1 MMMKIIPRIHLPLLL
16 LLALPATPWGQERLT
31 LSLEQRPAT
40 ELFRYIEEHTPLRVF
55 YLPQQVDTL
64 KITLRVHNAEPL
76 EALRTALKET
86 ALNVS
91 QYKNSLFL
99 TPNAELMTSLPPGY
113 FEQVVRREETIAT
126 QPTVF
131 ETQPP
136 RTEEADLPVYE
147 LDEILI
153 SSSSMRENVRGTT
166 LGVER
171 LEVKAIKN
179 IPTVFGERDIM
190 RIVTSLPGVKTV
202 GEVSGGF
209 NVRGGATDQNLILL
223 NAGTIYNP
231 THLFG
236 FFSAINPEVVQDME
250 LFKSSIPPE
259 YGGRISSVL
268 EINGREGNKEKF
280 VGSAS
285 LGLLTSQLTLEGP
298 MPGGKTSYLVG
309 GRTTYSDWIL
319 RQLPE
324 KSGYRHGNAGFYD
337 LNASIAHKFSN
348 YDNLTAHGYFS
359 RDRFSF
365 NTGEHYAYR
374 NANAALKWRHIF
386 SPKLLAALTAG
397 YDHYDYHTQ
406 NTEIPANAYNLTFG
420 IDQYYARLD
429 FTRHAAQHT
438 VNFGLSSLLY
448 NLNPGHYAPFN
459 RESLVIDDPMQREHA
474 LESALYAGNRW
485 DISRSLSIDLGLR
498 YTVYNALGARTY
510 NHYEEDVLPT
520 LSSIAQTVTA
530 EKGSIYQTYHGPEFR
545 LSARYE
551 FARGF
556 SFKAGYNTM
565 RQNIHKLS
573 NTTIMA
579 PNDTWKLS
587 DANIRPQTGAQTT
600 AGLYGNFPKLL
611 LETSIEAYYK
621 TMNDYLDYRSG
632 AELLMNHHI
641 ETDVVNTQGKAY
653 GLEVM
658 LRKTAGKLN
667 GWISYSYSRTLLRQN
682 DARIATPVNNGRW
695 YPADYDK
702 PHDVKLVGNYKFTQ
716 RYSMSLNC
724 DYSTGRPISLP
735 VSKHYYA
742 GGEFVYFSERNQYR
756 IPDFFRLDIALN
768 IEPSH
773 HLTNLT
779 HSSVSLGVY
788 NVTGRRNV
796 YSVYYLSEEGS
807 LKSYQ
812 LAIFGVPIPYVSY
825 NIRF

>member
-1 MMMKIIPRIHLPLLL
+1 MMKLIKSLPLLL
-16 LLALPATPWGQERLT
+16 LLLCPPAALRGQEGISLT
-31 LSLEQRPAT
+31 LEQRPAE
-40 ELFRYIEEHTPLRVF
+40 ELFRYIEDHTTFRVF
-55 YLPQQVDTL
+55 CLPQYADTL
-64 KITLRVHNAEPL
+64 VVSVQAHEAEPVAL
-76 EALRTALKET
+76 LRTALQGTELK
-86 ALNVS
+86 VS
-91 QYKNSLFL
+91 QYKNKLFI
-99 TPNAELMTSLPPGY
+99 TPNAELMTALPPGY
-113 FEQVVRREETIAT
+113 FEQVVRREETAAT

-131 ETQPP
+131 EAPQT
-136 RTEEADLPVYE
+136 RTEEPDMRVYE
-147 LDEILI
+147 LDEVMV
-153 SSSSMRENVRGTT
+153 SSRRMRENVRGTT

-190 RIVTSLPGVKTV
+190 RIVISLPGVKTV
-202 GEVSGGF
+202 GEASSGF
-209 NVRGGATDQNLILL
+209 NVRGGATDQNLILF
-223 NAGTIYNP
+223 NGGTIYNP
-231 THLFG
+231 AHLFG

-250 LFKSSIPPE
+250 LFKSSIPAK
-259 YGGRISSVL
+259 YGGRISSAL

-298 MPGGKTSYLVG
+298 LPGGKTSYLVG

-319 RQLPE
+319 KQLPE
-324 KSGYRHGNAGFYD
+324 KSGYRDGNAGFYD
-337 LNASIAHKFSN
+337 LNASLAHKFSN
-348 YDNLTAHGYFS
+348 YDNLTVNGYFS

-365 NTGEHYAYR
+365 NRGEQYAYR

-386 SPKLLAALTAG
+386 SPGLLAALSGG
-397 YDHYDYHTQ
+397 YDHYDYTSQ
-406 NTEIPANAYNLTFG
+406 NTEIPANAYRLSFG
-420 IDQYYARLD
+420 VDQYYARLD
-429 FTRHAAQHT
+429 FTGYAGQHT
-438 VNFGLSSLLY
+438 ADFGLSGLLY
-448 NLNPGHYAPFN
+448 NLNPGHYAPLGG
-459 RESLVIDDPMQREHA
+459 ESLVTDNRMQREHA
-474 LESALYAGNRW
+474 LESAVYVADRW
-485 DISRSLSIDLGLR
+485 EISRRLSLDLGLR
-498 YTVYNALGARTY
+498 YTVYNALGPRTF
-510 NHYEEDVLPT
+510 NRYEEDLLPSLAT
-520 LSSIAQTVTA
+520 ITHTETA
-530 EKGSIYQTYHGPEFR
+530 GERSVYRTYHGPELR

-551 FARGF
+551 LADGF

-579 PNDTWKLS
+579 PTDTWKLS
-587 DANIRPQTGAQTT
+587 DANIRPQTGSQST
-600 AGLYGNFPKLL
+600 AGLYGNFPALL
-611 LETSIEAYYK
+611 LETSVEAYYK

-641 ETDVVNTQGKAY
+641 ETDVVNTEGKAY
-653 GLEVM
+653 GIELM

-667 GWISYSYSRTLLRQN
+667 GWVSYSYSRTLLRQH
-682 DARIATPVNNGRW
+682 DPRITIPVNNGNW

-716 RYSMSLNC
+716 RYSMSVNC
-724 DYSTGRPISLP
+724 DYSTGRPVSLP

-756 IPDFFRLDIALN
+756 IPDFFRLDFAVN

-779 HSSVSLGVY
+779 HSSVSIGVY
-788 NVTGRRNV
+788 NVTGRKNV
-796 YSVYYLSEEGS
+796 YSVYYVSEEGR
-807 LKSYQ
+807 LRSYQ